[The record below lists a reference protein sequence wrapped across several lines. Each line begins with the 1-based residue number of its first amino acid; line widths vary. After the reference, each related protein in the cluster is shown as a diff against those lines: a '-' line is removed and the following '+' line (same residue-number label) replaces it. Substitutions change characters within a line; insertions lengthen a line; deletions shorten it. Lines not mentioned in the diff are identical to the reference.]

1 VRRFEVL
8 LELLVVLAA
17 LLHRGRPARLPPGV
31 DAEDIEAGYE
41 RSDMSVGW
49 IAVGGVGLLA
59 TLAAVLVVVSV
70 FEVKVTGLPVTIG
83 RPADLVDPLAGAP
96 TPPPPRLEAA
106 PGEQLAGYR
115 AASEQRLNSYG
126 WVDRQ
131 TGVVRIPIGQAM
143 DRLAQQSLPAATP
156 GPARDTGATLPSR
169 ASSGRVDERV
179 SP

>member
-1 VRRFEVL
+1 
-8 LELLVVLAA
+8 
-17 LLHRGRPARLPPGV
+17 
-31 DAEDIEAGYE
+31 
-41 RSDMSVGW
+41 
-49 IAVGGVGLLA
+49 
-59 TLAAVLVVVSV
+59 
-70 FEVKVTGLPVTIG
+70 
-83 RPADLVDPLAGAP
+83 
-96 TPPPPRLEAA
+96 LEAA